1 MEPTELTLV
10 HAIDTAPD
18 ADARVD
24 AIDALT
30 ARWQSTHEVHDVD
43 VCVMSLHT
51 HMLSAHIGV
60 TRAVYAALST
70 LLATAAPQLSSA
82 RHVQTIV
89 KMGVP
94 PALERMPDVPAARAW
109 LEQVRHIVYADV
121 VGAAR
126 MRESDMPR
134 TLWEHTIRDAGLC
147 ATSPRVR
154 AGTLHMLSE
163 APAEAALETYMPYLV
178 ERLHDA
184 DGDVRAAAAAA
195 VDALSAHATPTQLSE
210 LLEALPAHACLLYT
224 SPSPRDS

>member
-30 ARWQSTHEVHDVD
+30 ARWQSAHEVHDVD

-60 TRAVYAALST
+60 TRAVYAALAT
-70 LLATAAPQLSSA
+70 LLETAAPQLSTA

-109 LEQVRHIVYADV
+109 LEQVRHVVYADV

-126 MRESDMPR
+126 TALLR
-134 TLWEHTIRDAGLC
+134 TLVDAQALTKVQGLPFNVVEIED
-147 ATSPRVR
+147 AID
-154 AGTLHMLSE
+154 
-163 APAEAALETYMPYLV
+163 AAI
-178 ERLHDA
+178 DQ
-184 DGDVRAAAAAA
+184 AAAMTNG
-195 VDALSAHATPTQLSE
+195 DGQ
-210 LLEALPAHACLLYT
+210 
-224 SPSPRDS
+224 

>member
-30 ARWQSTHEVHDVD
+30 ARWQSAHEVHDVD

-60 TRAVYAALST
+60 TRAVYAALAT
-70 LLATAAPQLSSA
+70 LLETAAPQLSTA

-109 LEQVRHIVYADV
+109 LEQVRHVVYADV

-154 AGTLHMLSE
+154 AGT
-163 APAEAALETYMPYLV
+163 
-178 ERLHDA
+178 
-184 DGDVRAAAAAA
+184 
-195 VDALSAHATPTQLSE
+195 
-210 LLEALPAHACLLYT
+210 CLLYT
-224 SPSPRDS
+224 SPSPRDLSTSRMPSSA

>member
-30 ARWQSTHEVHDVD
+30 ARWQSAHEVHDVD

-60 TRAVYAALST
+60 TRAVYAALAT
-70 LLATAAPQLSSA
+70 LLETAAPQLSTA

-94 PALERMPDVPAARAW
+94 LS
-109 LEQVRHIVYADV
+109 LIHI
-121 VGAAR
+121 
-126 MRESDMPR
+126 
-134 TLWEHTIRDAGLC
+134 
-147 ATSPRVR
+147 
-154 AGTLHMLSE
+154 
-163 APAEAALETYMPYLV
+163 
-178 ERLHDA
+178 
-184 DGDVRAAAAAA
+184 
-195 VDALSAHATPTQLSE
+195 
-210 LLEALPAHACLLYT
+210 
-224 SPSPRDS
+224 